1 NLPPIDD
8 GFVIDFCFDGLPLY
22 LNDSKQFWPILMK
35 VFNIP
40 NMPVMPVAL
49 FFGLSKPASVD
60 QYLEDFVEE
69 INELQKN
76 GLMMHG
82 RSYWVKIRCII
93 ADTPARA
100 YIKGVKSHN
109 SVSGCLKCTIT
120 TKKSDHS
127 SHRFYPY
134 AAFSQPRD
142 HNSFYNEQYPLHQK
156 FLTALSRLYGLN
168 MILDIIVSDR
178 LHLIDEGVL
187 GRLIFLWTSVF
198 PGQKFRMSKLQ
209 LKIVSEHLLQ
219 IHLPSDF
226 RRQLRSLNL
235 SQDRKGIKLK
245 SFLHSL
251 YGPEFV
257 NSNVHNL
264 LHAYEEVFRFGELD
278 TMSSVEYEEY
288 LRNFRQMVLHSKR
301 HSLAQSVQR
310 FAELQRINISKRM
323 HLSSTSGPASKSV
336 GRYTE
341 CTIRPGL
348 FLRDNFRDQ
357 WCMLHDGTVLRYESA
372 SIEGCELMIHGH
384 RFTQQYPFFL

>member
-1 NLPPIDD
+1 MV
-8 GFVIDFCFDGLPLY
+8 G
-22 LNDSKQFWPILMK
+22 
-35 VFNIP
+35 
-40 NMPVMPVAL
+40 
-49 FFGLSKPASVD
+49 
-60 QYLEDFVEE
+60 
-69 INELQKN
+69 
-76 GLMMHG
+76 
-82 RSYWVKIRCII
+82 SYSVKIRCII

-120 TKKSDHS
+120 TNKSDHS

-142 HNSFYNEQYPLHQK
+142 HNSFCNEQYPLHQK
-156 FLTALSRLYGLN
+156 FLMALSRLYGLN

-198 PGQKFRMSKLQ
+198 PRQKFRLSKLQ

-235 SQDRKGIKLK
+235 IQDRKGIKLK
-245 SFLHSL
+245 SFLQFVGFVVLKDNLSDAVYQHFMLLFVATTFLSTAYHKDRWIDADILLHQFVAEYSSL

-257 NSNVHNL
+257 NSNVHKL
-264 LHAYEEVFRFGELD
+264 LHVYEEVFRFGELG
-278 TMSSVEYEEY
+278 TMSSEECEEY
-288 LRNFRQMVLHSKR
+288 LRNFRQTVLHSKR
-301 HSLAQSVQR
+301 HSLAQAVQR

-323 HLSSTSGPASKSV
+323 HLSSTSGSASKSV

-341 CTIRPGL
+341 CTMSPGL
-348 FLRDNFRDQ
+348 FLRDNFRDR
-357 WCMLHDGTVLRYESA
+357 WCMLHDGTVLRCESA

-384 RFTQQYPFFL
+384 RFTQQYPFFVKPYSSYELKHTRCKSDSHEYK